1 VRSHKSIIPSFLI
14 LTESTH
20 SYVCSRIYLHDPPG
34 QDDDSMPHPKISP
47 EALRKAEELAKAEP
61 EVNPWACIIVL
72 SVTVALVGVSAEFV
86 RLPVFLLTRSS
97 HPLPAH
103 AVSDQL

>member
-1 VRSHKSIIPSFLI
+1 MRSHKSIIPSFLI
-14 LTESTH
+14 LTEPTH

-34 QDDDSMPHPKISP
+34 QDDDSMPHPQLSP

-61 EVNPWACIIVL
+61 KVNPRACMILL
-72 SVTVALVGVSAEFV
+72 SVTVALMGVTAEFV

-97 HPLPAH
+97 HSLPTH
-103 AVSDQL
+103 AILDQL